1 MKQAILLVVSH
12 VCVLAAG
19 FALGVYALPILTAP
33 TAPTLAETSLAAS
46 QSIYKGN
53 FGENAHMRHNEKDCL
68 IESQIED
75 AQPQLYGRLCRI
87 TVVGRL
93 HPICEAFIQ

>member
-46 QSIYKGN
+46 QSIYKGRT
-53 FGENAHMRHNEKDCL
+53 A
-68 IESQIED
+68 
-75 AQPQLYGRLCRI
+75 
-87 TVVGRL
+87 
-93 HPICEAFIQ
+93 

>member
-1 MKQAILLVVSH
+1 MKKAILLVVSH

-46 QSIYKGN
+46 QSIYKGSS
-53 FGENAHMRHNEKDCL
+53 GATSKTVTPSIGARHSERGLKEHCVHRQA
-68 IESQIED
+68 S
-75 AQPQLYGRLCRI
+75 AWP
-87 TVVGRL
+87 
-93 HPICEAFIQ
+93 

>member
-1 MKQAILLVVSH
+1 MKKAILLVVSH

-46 QSIYKGN
+46 QSIYKGSS
-53 FGENAHMRHNEKDCL
+53 GATSKTVTPS
-68 IESQIED
+68 IGGK
-75 AQPQLYGRLCRI
+75 AQ
-87 TVVGRL
+87 
-93 HPICEAFIQ
+93 

>member
-46 QSIYKGN
+46 QSIYKGE
-53 FGENAHMRHNEKDCL
+53 FRRENAHMRHNEKACSL
-68 IESQIED
+68 MKN
-75 AQPQLYGRLCRI
+75 RLMKTPNYSYTADLPHNCSWASSSN
-87 TVVGRL
+87 L
-93 HPICEAFIQ
+93 

>member
-46 QSIYKGN
+46 QSIYKGRT
-53 FGENAHMRHNEKDCL
+53 GHNEIASLMK
-68 IESQIED
+68 
-75 AQPQLYGRLCRI
+75 AHRLKTPNHSYAADLPHNCSWASSSN
-87 TVVGRL
+87 L
-93 HPICEAFIQ
+93 

>member
-1 MKQAILLVVSH
+1 MKKAILLVVSH

-46 QSIYKGN
+46 QSIYKGE
-53 FGENAHMRHNEKDCL
+53 FRRTSKTVTPSIGGK
-68 IESQIED
+68 
-75 AQPQLYGRLCRI
+75 AQ
-87 TVVGRL
+87 
-93 HPICEAFIQ
+93 

>member
-53 FGENAHMRHNEKDCL
+53 GVRTHNEITSL
-68 IESQIED
+68 LHWMSSQIDED
-75 AQPQLYGRLCRI
+75 AQPQLYGRL
-87 TVVGRL
+87 
-93 HPICEAFIQ
+93 AA

>member
-46 QSIYKGN
+46 QSIYKGSLP
-53 FGENAHMRHNEKDCL
+53 NAHMRHNEKIACFID
-68 IESQIED
+68 ESFTD
-75 AQPQLYGRLCRI
+75 WMKTPNYSYTADLPYNCSWASSSNL
-87 TVVGRL
+87 
-93 HPICEAFIQ
+93 